1 MTDKTTSY
9 STRLPKDGN
18 QVAGYKFKLLITVVA
33 GLAFSLPAA
42 AKMYKWVDDKGTTH
56 YGETIPPEYA
66 NRDRQLLN
74 KSGVVDKTVDI
85 LTPEE
90 RRAKEAESAKIKAAE
105 AAARDQKLHDKSLTD
120 TYSSVNEIELSRTRS
135 LQQVDARINS
145 ISSQLKLANSNLAGL
160 KKDADNRI
168 KAGGKVP
175 ASLLDDI
182 KDAQERVNHLQ
193 QDLDKYKAEKLAVDA
208 RYDADKARYKELTG
222 K

>member
-1 MTDKTTSY
+1 
-9 STRLPKDGN
+9 GN
-18 QVAGYKFKLLITVVA
+18 QVAGYKFKLLITIAA

-42 AKMYKWVDDKGTTH
+42 AKMYKWVDDKGVTH
-56 YGETIPPEYA
+56 MGDTIPAEYA
-66 NRDRQLLN
+66 NKDRSELN
-74 KSGVVDKTVDI
+74 KSGRIVNTKDV

-90 RRAKEAESAKIKAAE
+90 RRAKEAESAKIDAAE

-145 ISSQLKLANSNLAGL
+145 ISSQLKSANNNLAGL

-168 KAGGKVP
+168 KTGVKVP
-175 ASLLDDI
+175 VFLLDDI
-182 KDAQERVNHLQ
+182 KDAQGRVNSLQ
-193 QDLDKYKAEKLAVDA
+193 QDLDKFRAEKLTINA
-208 RYDADKARYKELTG
+208 RYDTDKARYKELTG